1 MKSATSPADAALRTA
16 TTPSPDVCVSLRK
29 VCKTF
34 ASDPNRP
41 TTLKELVVGASPGG
55 QSKRG
60 KRQVIEALS
69 DIDLEIRSGESFGIV
84 GANGSGK
91 STLLKLIAGI
101 TTPTSGELEVKGK
114 VLGVI
119 ELGAGFHG
127 QLSGEENVRL
137 QGAIYG
143 LSSQQVEALIDP
155 IFEYAQLDDFRGTP
169 LRHYSSGMVVRLGFS
184 IAIAC
189 NPGILV
195 VDEVLSVG
203 DVAFQHQCLRTI
215 DEMRRSGTTIVFVT
229 HQMELA
235 ERVCDRIVWLGPGGK
250 IRMAGD
256 ALEVLHAY
264 YREILETQYGT
275 SEGMLTSERI
285 EVGAPGRFGTGEA
298 TIEEVRAVDE
308 DRNVRRN
315 FHPGEPLALEILYKC
330 HESIDSID
338 CSLTLDYEDGSSVC
352 HWRAD
357 LDGGLQQPVDGK
369 GRFRLAFDP
378 AYFLPGRYTFT
389 CAISPPGGG
398 EAHYDQHF
406 RLHHF
411 SILPEGEWVPGTPM
425 RLEAKV
431 LRPPSA
437 SL

>member
-1 MKSATSPADAALRTA
+1 MKPATSPTDSAPRAGTD
-16 TTPSPDVCVSLRK
+16 PPGVCVRLCK

-41 TTLKELVVGASPGG
+41 TTLKELVVGASPSGNG
-55 QSKRG
+55 KRG
-60 KRQVIEALS
+60 KRQVIEALRE
-69 DIDLEIRSGESFGIV
+69 IDLEIRSGESFGIV

-101 TTPTSGELEVKGK
+101 TTPTSGEVEVKGT

-119 ELGAGFHG
+119 ELGAGFNG

-169 LRHYSSGMVVRLGFS
+169 LRHYSSGMIVRLGFS

-189 NPGILV
+189 DPEILV

-215 DEMRRSGTTIVFVT
+215 DELRRSGTTIVFVT

-250 IRMAGD
+250 IRKQGES
-256 ALEVLHAY
+256 LEVLHAY
-264 YREILETQYGT
+264 YQELLETQYGS
-275 SEGMLTSERI
+275 SEGLLTQERI
-285 EVGAPGRFGTGEA
+285 EVGAPGRFGTGDA
-298 TIEEVRAVDE
+298 TIEEVRAVDQAG
-308 DRNVRRN
+308 NVRRN
-315 FHPGEPLALEILYKC
+315 FRPGEPLALEIRYAC
-330 HESIDSID
+330 REPVESID

-352 HWRAD
+352 HWRAELED
-357 LDGGLQQPVDGK
+357 GLQRPIDGK

-378 AYFLPGRYTFT
+378 AYFLPGRYTLS

-398 EAHYDQHF
+398 EAHYDLHF

-411 SILPEGEWVPGTPM
+411 SILPEGEWVPGAPM

-431 LRPPSA
+431 IGQSSA
-437 SL
+437 PL